1 MSRHKAA
8 IFNLL
13 KDRMVYSEMEALGV
27 DTSAEIAEIN
37 VELEKAK
44 LRMGLVPIIENY
56 QSKKRWLESELTD
69 GQKKT
74 IRDLKDLDPDA
85 IACEV
90 HG

>member
-27 DTSAEIAEIN
+27 DTSAEIAKVNEDI
-37 VELEKAK
+37 EKAK
-44 LRMGLVPIIENY
+44 LRMGIVPVIENY
-56 QSKKRWLESELTD
+56 QSKKRWLASDLTD

-90 HG
+90 YN